1 MSGWSPPD
9 STLIQGSNGEPSSGW
24 EPPDSTLIGDA
35 SDNSSGTRVEN
46 PVREAMTKGA
56 AEGLGAGAGMF
67 AGAKL
72 GGSLTRSPWGV
83 GVGALTGAVVGGVGM
98 SAITEAAGLRSPQE
112 MAPDQRAEAETA
124 YSFGGG
130 VGAML
135 TPFGAGMVGLRL
147 LEAGPGKWLA
157 NAIRQTKRTPKTLLA
172 VETGTV
178 TAAAA
183 GAGGAEILMPGSQLA
198 SIGGEIAGAGV
209 YMAMSPLTWWNVGN
223 KAFNAAMGKWGRNAT
238 ERQLAGQLLKGMNEA
253 GTDPAQVIKVLEAG
267 NPYGLTAAQLTA
279 DKTLMEMERALSKKS
294 DPFHRSLQEKGYLA
308 RQAMTAQ
315 INLLKMDGNPEHLG
329 AIAEIRKAQYESIM
343 SERVTIATAE
353 AKRMVEQGVRKGM
366 TDENIGDISAR
377 ARGALDSE
385 LDRAEDYVSDL
396 YSAVKLD
403 IPVEMKR
410 TQEVIDE
417 ILSRSADTLKGQ
429 KIPSYLTSTI
439 GAAKTKAKGATT
451 YDPDTFV
458 IRDGPDGPVM
468 SDSRNLIDIRRQ
480 LLSDARA
487 AEIDPAKAMQAGL
500 NKRLQSAIM
509 DDLDAAFKDGMDDS
523 YDAARA
529 ANRAMNDVFERSFAG
544 KAMSLGK
551 RGDVIDPREMLK
563 RAFATGGEAASLKL
577 QDLEEA
583 TRFMVSRGMADDG
596 ATDVMLKAQE
606 DAYRLITTAAMK
618 DGRINPDTMKE
629 YIRINGRLFNRPPF
643 TDVRDDLLEAIKS
656 EKGLRRLE
664 DFKNRRDN
672 DIGKNS
678 AFARISGTNPVDYA
692 SRILVST
699 GDQESQ
705 FIKMFNMAKKG
716 GTNRQGVVTVTSEQG
731 ISSARA
737 SILNAAYNRSLKGST
752 LDIDTFRQL
761 LFTPNVAGQKSPITI
776 MREQGVIEPD
786 HIKNLSKLFN
796 ALDTLKIAERQG
808 VGVDMKQG
816 IGELGFVVG
825 AKIAMSRLAGA
836 LNLGGAQSGAGI
848 IIAGNVA
855 KATEAVVSKIPAARV
870 DEVAI
875 KLANDPEALANVLK
889 KVDTAQQRMLQLTRF
904 HSWIIQTGLT
914 ASRDDFEPIEMFSQ

>member
-1 MSGWSPPD
+1 
-9 STLIQGSNGEPSSGW
+9 
-24 EPPDSTLIGDA
+24 
-35 SDNSSGTRVEN
+35 
-46 PVREAMTKGA
+46 
-56 AEGLGAGAGMF
+56 
-67 AGAKL
+67 
-72 GGSLTRSPWGV
+72 
-83 GVGALTGAVVGGVGM
+83 
-98 SAITEAAGLRSPQE
+98 
-112 MAPDQRAEAETA
+112 
-124 YSFGGG
+124 
-130 VGAML
+130 
-135 TPFGAGMVGLRL
+135 
-147 LEAGPGKWLA
+147 
-157 NAIRQTKRTPKTLLA
+157 
-172 VETGTV
+172 
-178 TAAAA
+178 
-183 GAGGAEILMPGSQLA
+183 
-198 SIGGEIAGAGV
+198 
-209 YMAMSPLTWWNVGN
+209 
-223 KAFNAAMGKWGRNAT
+223 
-238 ERQLAGQLLKGMNEA
+238 
-253 GTDPAQVIKVLEAG
+253 
-267 NPYGLTAAQLTA
+267 
-279 DKTLMEMERALSKKS
+279 
-294 DPFHRSLQEKGYLA
+294 
-308 RQAMTAQ
+308 
-315 INLLKMDGNPEHLG
+315 
-329 AIAEIRKAQYESIM
+329 
-343 SERVTIATAE
+343 
-353 AKRMVEQGVRKGM
+353 
-366 TDENIGDISAR
+366 
-377 ARGALDSE
+377 
-385 LDRAEDYVSDL
+385 
-396 YSAVKLD
+396 
-403 IPVEMKR
+403 
-410 TQEVIDE
+410 
-417 ILSRSADTLKGQ
+417 
-429 KIPSYLTSTI
+429 
-439 GAAKTKAKGATT
+439 
-451 YDPDTFV
+451 
-458 IRDGPDGPVM
+458 
-468 SDSRNLIDIRRQ
+468 
-480 LLSDARA
+480 
-487 AEIDPAKAMQAGL
+487 
-500 NKRLQSAIM
+500 
-509 DDLDAAFKDGMDDS
+509 
-523 YDAARA
+523 
-529 ANRAMNDVFERSFAG
+529 
-544 KAMSLGK
+544 
-551 RGDVIDPREMLK
+551 
-563 RAFATGGEAASLKL
+563 
-577 QDLEEA
+577 
-583 TRFMVSRGMADDG
+583 MADDG